1 MTGLLRVTIAAKFA
15 VFGGVDDVAVPEANT
30 VTTTAALDV
39 PGTGVRTSN
48 RTLLTPPGPCAVA
61 VVCSVTPVNAPVPGL
76 VTATSGAVT
85 GLHVTVTGSQ
95 RLLASHGGLQT
106 DATQDP
112 LTQVNPLWH
121 AGKHA
126 PCGITQSFCWGSHC
140 APGVQSASV
149 RHSPAYV

>member
-1 MTGLLRVTIAAKFA
+1 
-15 VFGGVDDVAVPEANT
+15 
-30 VTTTAALDV
+30 
-39 PGTGVRTSN
+39 
-48 RTLLTPPGPCAVA
+48 
-61 VVCSVTPVNAPVPGL
+61 
-76 VTATSGAVT
+76 
-85 GLHVTVTGSQ
+85 LHVTVTGSQ